1 MNYPVPFSE
10 NVMKPVKDIV
20 GPASSYGFKVFVVAF
35 FKFQGKNV
43 TEYSNWEKTDILSAQ
58 TFPLQTWYEEIWFIL
73 T

>member
-43 TEYSNWEKTDILSAQ
+43 TEYSN
-58 TFPLQTWYEEIWFIL
+58 
-73 T
+73 